1 MRIAILHSSFTEG
14 NNGAERLSYEMA
26 REWGSKLYT
35 CIYDPK
41 VSCVYP
47 NISKMIEVKKISHPG
62 SFTRKSFEIME
73 IMTEREDIDADFIFY
88 SGNLPVFRVRKYPT
102 PYIYFCHTPERGFFD
117 LREELERKMRTWGP
131 VKYRVAK
138 RFFEKRRKMDID
150 LFTNVVNPKQVVTNS
165 RWIMDRYEKAYGK
178 RPRAAVGAPIDTDK
192 FRHRESE
199 DFFFTASG
207 LRFNKRID
215 WQIRAA
221 AESDVKLVVAGD
233 GDERRELEKLA
244 GKLHA
249 NVEFAGRVGDNE
261 LVDLYSRCKAFI
273 FTARDEDFGMVPL
286 EAMASGKPV
295 LCVNEGGP
303 LEYLDPSNSML
314 FDDVEG
320 LAKLLKDVKDKD
332 LSGMKNSCIDTAKRF
347 DTKVVSSRIRT
358 EMDSILDE
366 FY

>member
-1 MRIAILHSSFTEG
+1 MRIAVLHSSFTEG

-41 VSCVYP
+41 VNDVYP
-47 NISKMIEVKKISHPG
+47 DISKMIEVKEISHPG
-62 SFTRKSFEIME
+62 SFTRKNFEIMDA
-73 IMTEREDIDADFIFY
+73 MTDREDLDADFIFY
-88 SGNLPVFRVRKYPT
+88 SGNLPVFRVRKDKT
-102 PYIYFCHTPERGFFD
+102 PYLYFCHTPERGFFD
-117 LREELERKMRTWGP
+117 LRDELDRKMRTWGP
-131 VKYRVAK
+131 VKYRVAR

-150 LFTNVVNPKQVVTNS
+150 LFSNIVNSKQVVTNS
-165 RWIMDRYEKAYGK
+165 RLIMDRYEKAYGK
-178 RPRAAVGAPIDTDK
+178 RPRASVGAPIDTRK
-192 FRHRESE
+192 FHFSESE

-221 AESDVKLVVAGD
+221 GSAGVKLKVAGD

-244 GKLHA
+244 DELKA
-249 NVEFAGRVGDNE
+249 DVEFLGRVGDKE
-261 LVDLYSRCKAFI
+261 LVDLYSRCKAFV

-320 LAKLLKDVKDKD
+320 LSKLLKEVKDRD
-332 LSGMKNSCIDTAKRF
+332 LSGMKKSCIDTAKRF
-347 DTKVVSSRIRT
+347 DTKVVASRIRT
-358 EMDSILDE
+358 EIDSIMDE